1 MNVKVTNGQTIF
13 DIALLSG
20 NIENVYTI
28 IQDSGL
34 DVGISSD
41 FTGETLTYTESE
53 QQKKEAVKLENVK
66 QKVVTIRKEQSIF
79 DLSLQYYGSVEKVF
93 DLIQNNSF
101 IDSVVDDEFSKNVL
115 NYTELNTAIPLFF
128 RTNNF
133 ILGTNKPRIEFLLT
147 QLGDFINTENDEA
160 IIL

>member
-41 FTGETLTYTESE
+41 FTGETLTYTESD
-53 QQKKEAVKLENVK
+53 QPIKEAIKLENVK

>member
-1 MNVKVTNGQTIF
+1 MNITVKNGQSIF
-13 DIALLSG
+13 DVALLSG
-20 NIENVYTI
+20 NIENVFTI

-41 FTGETLTYTESE
+41 FTGKTLTYTESD
-53 QQKKEAVKLENVK
+53 QPIKEATKVETIT

-79 DLSLQYYGSVEKVF
+79 DLSLQYYGSVENVYS
-93 DLIQNNSF
+93 LIQNNSF
-101 IDSVVDDEFSKNVL
+101 IDSIIDDEFSKNRL

-128 RTNNF
+128 RTNNYV
-133 ILGTNKPRIEFLLT
+133 LATNKPRIEFLLT
-147 QLGDFINTENDEA
+147 ELGEFINTENDEA